1 MAVPTGIPPARCELA
16 LRCRSTTGLLGI
28 TQRQKPEWGL
38 FRLPALMLEFR
49 GPAGAV
55 VRRDVAVTG
64 READLRVDL
73 PFAPTEVR
81 VDPDGKLL
89 LKVTAVGRR

>member
-1 MAVPTGIPPARCELA
+1 V
-16 LRCRSTTGLLGI
+16 LLGI

-38 FRLPALMLEFR
+38 FRLPALTLEFR
-49 GPAGAV
+49 GANGAT
-55 VRRDVAVTG
+55 VRRDIAVTSG
-64 READLRVDL
+64 SRETSSRFDL

-89 LKVTAVGRR
+89 LRIIAISRR